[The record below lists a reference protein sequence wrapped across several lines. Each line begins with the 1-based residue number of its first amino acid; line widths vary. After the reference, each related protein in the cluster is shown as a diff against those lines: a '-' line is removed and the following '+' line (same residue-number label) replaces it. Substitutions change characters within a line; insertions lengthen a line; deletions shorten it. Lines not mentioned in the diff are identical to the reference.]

1 MSYILDAL
9 KKAEQARSAG
19 KAPDLFTLQASDS
32 PPRARPLWP
41 WFLAGVLILNAA
53 ALFFWSQIR
62 APASPLATPSPAPI
76 PGPIAAA
83 PASAPRAITPQS
95 AAAAAGEASVDEG
108 VATRSLPPV
117 SVPQRQSRA
126 AEKSVATPPGKAE
139 VVATQAAP
147 APKPE
152 TPPPVAASTVASTIN
167 QAPSLQT
174 PPPAATAKAA
184 KPELGQ
190 EQRVMALSELPP
202 AVQQE
207 LPKMAISMH
216 MYSGKP
222 ANRMASINDKTLHEG
237 DELSPGL
244 KLMEITADGMIFSYK
259 GYRFK
264 RGIN

>member
-147 APKPE
+147 APKSE
-152 TPPPVAASTVASTIN
+152 TPPPVAASTAASTIN

-174 PPPAATAKAA
+174 PPPAAAAKAE
-184 KPELGQ
+184 PVQ
-190 EQRVMALSELPP
+190 EPRVMALSELPP

-207 LPKMAISMH
+207 LPKMAIAMH

-222 ANRMASINDKTLHEG
+222 ANRMASINDKTLREG